1 MLFQR
6 LYCIHVKR
14 ELPYVNQSDLQ
25 DLRFELLSNRYQGDR
40 IFLFLDSRIHYNFL
54 LFYNV
59 TQNITFAIR
68 L

>member
-6 LYCIHVKR
+6 SYCIRIKR

-40 IFLFLDSRIHYNFL
+40 IFLFLWIRGYIIIS
-54 LFYNV
+54 FYF
-59 TQNITFAIR
+59 IM
-68 L
+68 